1 MKIHYNARLELDDL
15 KDALK
20 KRGLTTGGKVQKVVD
35 SEVLRYCDPK
45 VPFATGTLK
54 NSAITASAVG
64 DGLLVYATPYARYL
78 YYGEVYGPNI
88 PIFEGG
94 ELAGFFSPPHKYP
107 TGRPLTYNGAPDRGA
122 YWFERAMAEHKDD
135 VIREAA
141 ALAGGRPG
149 R

>member
-1 MKIHYNARLELDDL
+1 M
-15 KDALK
+15 
-20 KRGLTTGGKVQKVVD
+20 
-35 SEVLRYCDPK
+35 
-45 VPFATGTLK
+45 
-54 NSAITASAVG
+54 
-64 DGLLVYATPYARYL
+64 
-78 YYGEVYGPNI
+78 YGPNI

-94 ELAGFFSPPHKYP
+94 ELAGFRSPPHKYP